1 MLDRDGGYVDA
12 EHAPGLARVIAGG
25 AHHVFA
31 TDLTL
36 GGGQAPLAGWAA
48 RRGPDLAVLMDL
60 GTAIACALAQ
70 GHGQVGRGDMTIVR
84 MVERADDARRVDA
97 ISEIHQRP

>member
-31 TDLTL
+31 ADLTL
-36 GGGQAPLAGWAA
+36 GSGQAPLAGWRA
-48 RRGPDLAVLMDL
+48 RRGRDLAVLVDL
-60 GTAIACALAQ
+60 GAAIARALAQ
-70 GHGQVGRGDMTIVR
+70 RHGQVGRGDMTVVR
-84 MVERADDARRVDA
+84 MVESADDVWSIEA
-97 ISEIHQRP
+97 ITE